1 MITMK
6 APHKGHCQNFLLLF
20 LQMTIQ
26 SGFTP
31 TVLQQLCNLP
41 IQYFSEERLTAVLL
55 PTLLACC
62 WENAETR
69 AVLEQEIGFD
79 VSIFIT
85 FYSFN
90 FSCYQIG

>member
-1 MITMK
+1 
-6 APHKGHCQNFLLLF
+6 
-20 LQMTIQ
+20 MTIQ

-55 PTLLACC
+55 PSLLACC
-62 WENAETR
+62 WDNAETR

-79 VSIFIT
+79 VIIFA
-85 FYSFN
+85 N
-90 FSCYQIG
+90 KLRPGR